1 MKKIYHVKV
10 VLVMFFCALLV
21 SCVGKTEKSK
31 GDIWERCNVVASW
44 QVVNGDSLL
53 SCDFSAARQKIQL
66 PLSSILDTLEVVR
79 LENRED
85 ALVGR
90 GWPEVS
96 ENYIGIRESRSP
108 YKLFTREGKFIGNV
122 GNVGQGP
129 GEYTL
134 IYSSQIDEAH
144 DRIYLLPWNARQVL
158 AYDLRG
164 QFIENIPLA
173 YLVPKG
179 YVQVDYEKRR
189 VVVMNLAFEEM
200 ENISVAWLQ
209 DWEGNIIHEN
219 KSSQML
225 LQPDFSNEIYI
236 HNREMDALT
245 FSYLRSLPV
254 PDSLYLYQADA
265 NKLTPLFT
273 MDFGADSPLHNYLTC
288 SGFYMTEIYGPN
300 PDPKTTHL
308 YTSVVVDRVI
318 VDSRS
323 LRGAH
328 FCFMND
334 FLGGIHLEKSFLEC
348 GYTLYQDAGFGMCIE
363 PSLLLELI
371 EERLIEALPE
381 KTRNFLLSFQESI
394 STEDNNYVILG
405 KVRNN

>member
-1 MKKIYHVKV
+1 MKKICHVMG
-10 VLVMFFCALLV
+10 VLEILFCALLA

-31 GDIWERCNVVASW
+31 GDIWERCDVIASW
-44 QVVNGDSLL
+44 RVVNGDSLL
-53 SCDFSAARQKIQL
+53 SCDFSAARQKIRL

-79 LENRED
+79 LEDRED

-108 YKLFTREGKFIGNV
+108 YKLFTREGKFIGHV

-179 YVQVDYEKRR
+179 HVQVDYDKRR
-189 VVVMNLAFEEM
+189 VVVMNMAFEGM

-219 KSSQML
+219 KSPQML
-225 LQPDFSNEIYI
+225 LQPDFSNEIYM
-236 HNREMDALT
+236 HGREMNALT
-245 FSYLRSLPV
+245 FSYLRILPV
-254 PDSLYLYQADA
+254 PDSLYLYQPDA

-273 MDFGADSPLHNYLTC
+273 MDFGADSPSHNYLTC
-288 SGFYMTEIYGPN
+288 SGYYMTEIYGPN

-328 FCFMND
+328 FSFMND
-334 FLGGIHLEKSFLEC
+334 LLGGIHLEKSFLEC

-381 KTRNFLLSFQESI
+381 KTRQFLLSWKESI
-394 STEDNNYVILG
+394 SMDDNSYVILG
-405 KVRNN
+405 K

>member
-1 MKKIYHVKV
+1 
-10 VLVMFFCALLV
+10 
-21 SCVGKTEKSK
+21 
-31 GDIWERCNVVASW
+31 
-44 QVVNGDSLL
+44 
-53 SCDFSAARQKIQL
+53 
-66 PLSSILDTLEVVR
+66 
-79 LENRED
+79 
-85 ALVGR
+85 
-90 GWPEVS
+90 
-96 ENYIGIRESRSP
+96 
-108 YKLFTREGKFIGNV
+108 
-122 GNVGQGP
+122 
-129 GEYTL
+129 
-134 IYSSQIDEAH
+134 
-144 DRIYLLPWNARQVL
+144 
-158 AYDLRG
+158 
-164 QFIENIPLA
+164 
-173 YLVPKG
+173 
-179 YVQVDYEKRR
+179 
-189 VVVMNLAFEEM
+189 MNLAFEEM